1 MRISRYLPKSYPLAN
16 YFNTNI
22 LSTIHDAMQ
31 NRGINL
37 KEKDQNLIWEG
48 ILINLKSKISFNVLS
63 ISFVV
68 YSVLIWLIELLYWG
82 DHIESEICH
91 SLLFFV
97 VTDLTCYDLSYIV
110 FMWPRYRRMWSPQ
123 SAHLASANESTSE
136 VWMKHLSD
144 RRLMEDF
151 VKKYSRTTIRGSEIS
166 LDIIEEPLNILDS
179 CRNFQN
185 RNRRYSSQQMNRY
198 YRVRL
203 SNILSTVT
211 KEQLMIWLKIPLQFS
226 QRIKFSDEQSLNQ
239 FIVVYVNNQASEKL
253 L

>member
-1 MRISRYLPKSYPLAN
+1 
-16 YFNTNI
+16 
-22 LSTIHDAMQ
+22 
-31 NRGINL
+31 
-37 KEKDQNLIWEG
+37 
-48 ILINLKSKISFNVLS
+48 
-63 ISFVV
+63 
-68 YSVLIWLIELLYWG
+68 
-82 DHIESEICH
+82 
-91 SLLFFV
+91 
-97 VTDLTCYDLSYIV
+97 
-110 FMWPRYRRMWSPQ
+110 
-123 SAHLASANESTSE
+123 
-136 VWMKHLSD
+136 MKHLSD

-203 SNILSTVT
+203 SNIPSTVT

-239 FIVVYVNNQASEKL
+239 ASEKL